1 MTTENVQYWKDAHA
15 LLLDQNKKLKG
26 YIKQIKE
33 DGGAIIASLGDELEA
48 EFLAP
53 LRAENEKL
61 KKEVKTRKSLCGH
74 FQNLNKKNFEEN
86 KELKEDISVMHGD
99 DEVQELNDEI
109 AELKEALNGSA
120 VEEDENGF
128 AVSDWFHEH
137 VNKHIKFH
145 LTEIGGEY
153 NYIHTETGEHI
164 FNLGSGGTL
173 DEVQDYVAELKEKS
187 LHMQN
192 YLETREVKYCE
203 ATGCGRYCDEF
214 ADEISQR
221 ETSPSVSGP
230 GLEWICKECQEDKA
244 TSAGWP
250 S

>member
-61 KKEVKTRKSLCGH
+61 KKEVKTRKSLCDH
-74 FQNLNKKNFEEN
+74 FENLNKKNFEEN

-109 AELKEALNGSA
+109 AELKAEIKKLKERVELYAEHNKKLNSDMDESEKHDWKKKYHHLNTRFIAL
-120 VEEDENGF
+120 ENI
-128 AVSDWFHEH
+128 E
-137 VNKHIKFH
+137 K
-145 LTEIGGEY
+145 
-153 NYIHTETGEHI
+153 
-164 FNLGSGGTL
+164 
-173 DEVQDYVAELKEKS
+173 QLKEKS

-203 ATGCGRYCDEF
+203 KDGCGRYCDEF
-214 ADEISQR
+214 ADEISKNY
-221 ETSPSVSGP
+221 ETC
-230 GLEWICKECQEDKA
+230 EWICKECQEDN
-244 TSAGWP
+244 
-250 S
+250 

>member
-109 AELKEALNGSA
+109 EELKQELKVTREVEINGLCGYKTQIAELKEL
-120 VEEDENGF
+120 
-128 AVSDWFHEH
+128 
-137 VNKHIKFH
+137 
-145 LTEIGGEY
+145 
-153 NYIHTETGEHI
+153 
-164 FNLGSGGTL
+164 
-173 DEVQDYVAELKEKS
+173 
-187 LHMQN
+187 
-192 YLETREVKYCE
+192 
-203 ATGCGRYCDEF
+203 
-214 ADEISQR
+214 ISQMKQLL
-221 ETSPSVSGP
+221 S
-230 GLEWICKECQEDKA
+230 L
-244 TSAGWP
+244 
-250 S
+250 